1 MFPDVDQM
9 GLDYRGA
16 EHVVGPTLPWIAVD
30 DEAREGVQ
38 EREGEPE
45 QFRDVPHDSLRHRHG
60 PACRAHLESDDE
72 LSNRRA
78 EDGLEKGG
86 IHEEDD
92 SSEDSVH
99 PRSSDVLHVQEGPQ
113 RGKDGGQVDEVSN
126 NPFDPMD
133 LERAVV
139 TDQVEAAHHERIP
152 RLRLVSR
159 YETI

>member
-45 QFRDVPHDSLRHRHG
+45 QFRDVPHDGLRHRHG
-60 PACRAHLESDDE
+60 PACRAQLESDIE

-78 EDGLEKGG
+78 EDDLEKDG

-92 SSEDSVH
+92 YYVVPVH
-99 PRSSDVLHVQEGPQ
+99 TR
-113 RGKDGGQVDEVSN
+113 
-126 NPFDPMD
+126 
-133 LERAVV
+133 
-139 TDQVEAAHHERIP
+139 
-152 RLRLVSR
+152 
-159 YETI
+159 